1 MDGSGRIEIRV
12 IGHLGNEPL
21 TPENFDIREIKGLF
35 DVVET
40 LLYPNQKISRAPISY
55 SLESGSVRNVF
66 KTTLQSAAT
75 FMAIVNLV
83 SQTGSLDGLEINTA
97 RAIQEVQKPA
107 LRNGYTYEFGTPG
120 YAAPA
125 LVISEKTSYHINEN
139 LWADAEFYFYGVL
152 VNAGGKD
159 KTNIHIQTKD
169 NGLIVIATEKEFLQD
184 REDNV
189 LYKRFKVR
197 ASGRQNISSGAID
210 MASLHLLELTPYDPT
225 YNEQYLAR
233 LIKRASPKWADVG
246 DANKWL
252 SEIRGT
258 NG

>member
-1 MDGSGRIEIRV
+1 MTDSGKIEIRV
-12 IGHLGNEPL
+12 VGRLGNEPL
-21 TPENFDIREIKGLF
+21 SPENFDIREIKSLF

-40 LLYPNQKISRAPISY
+40 LLYPNQKISRPPISY
-55 SLESGSVRNVF
+55 SLESGSVRNIF

-75 FMAIVNLV
+75 FLAILTLV
-83 SQTGSLDGLEINTA
+83 KQTGSLDGLEINTA
-97 RAIQEVQKPA
+97 RALQEVQKSA

-120 YAAPA
+120 NDTPS
-125 LVISEKTSYHINEN
+125 LVISKQTSYHINEN
-139 LWADAEFYFYGVL
+139 LWADAEFYFYGML

-169 NGLIVIATEKEFLQD
+169 NGLITIATEKEFLQD

-189 LYKRFKVR
+189 LYKHFMVR
-197 ASGRQNISSGAID
+197 AVGRQNIASGAID
-210 MASLHLLELTPYDPT
+210 MSTLHLLELTPYDPT

-246 DANKWL
+246 DADKWL